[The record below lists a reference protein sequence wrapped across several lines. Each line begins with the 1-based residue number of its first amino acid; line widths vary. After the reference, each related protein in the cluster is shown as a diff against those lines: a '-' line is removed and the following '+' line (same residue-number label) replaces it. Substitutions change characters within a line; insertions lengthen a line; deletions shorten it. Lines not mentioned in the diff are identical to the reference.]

1 MKWYRLLPSMTTF
14 VECSGNSLAS
24 CGLNSMKVVNPDI
37 PIITV
42 INVYYY
48 FVVVTVIEEAGDGIP
63 SLDS

>member
-1 MKWYRLLPSMTTF
+1 
-14 VECSGNSLAS
+14 
-24 CGLNSMKVVNPDI
+24 MKVVNPDI

-42 INVYYY
+42 INVYNY